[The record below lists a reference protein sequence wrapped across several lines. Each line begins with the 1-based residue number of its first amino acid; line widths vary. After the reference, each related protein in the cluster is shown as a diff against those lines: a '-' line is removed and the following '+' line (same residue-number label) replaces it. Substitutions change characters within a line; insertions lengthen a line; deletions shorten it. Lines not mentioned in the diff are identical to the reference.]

1 MRIDTPVLNTELVL
15 EQPVRALDT
24 GGGAEIVWAELG
36 TLWAEIEA
44 VSAREGL
51 SGGRSASRVSHRVT
65 VRSAPIGSPRRPNA
79 DCRFRSGSRIFAIQG
94 VAEADTRQKYLTCW
108 VEEGPFS

>member
-36 TLWAEIEA
+36 TLRAEIEA
-44 VSAREGL
+44 VSADTARTCMAFR
-51 SGGRSASRVSHRVT
+51 RS
-65 VRSAPIGSPRRPNA
+65 RRRRTL
-79 DCRFRSGSRIFAIQG
+79 CTTTIF
-94 VAEADTRQKYLTCW
+94 
-108 VEEGPFS
+108 